1 MPSVVVD
8 TTVLISGFI
17 TPEGV
22 SANLLKRA
30 RAGAFTLC
38 LSREII
44 EEMRSRLLYRRR
56 IRERYQYTDGGVQQH
71 CNDLEGACRLITDLP
86 PVTGVVR
93 DPNDDMVVAC
103 ALEAGADYIVTRAKD
118 LLVLGTYLDIRI
130 VTPRQLLEYLERPA
144 SGQRTP

>member
-22 SANLLKRA
+22 SANLLEQA
-30 RAGAFTLC
+30 RAGACTLC

-56 IRERYQYTDGGVQQH
+56 IRERYQYADAGVQQH
-71 CNDLEGACRLITDLP
+71 CDDLEVACRLITDLP

-103 ALEAGADYIVTRAKD
+103 ALKADADYIVTRDKD
-118 LLVLGTYLDIRI
+118 LLSLGTYEGIRI
-130 VTPRQLLEYLERPA
+130 VTPRQFLDLLDGR
-144 SGQRTP
+144 